1 MRIYKQTIKAKVM
14 ILFLVIIVYSA
25 FFIFNPQNFVNFT
38 IIFIFFAILYLIK
51 ELFDKTS
58 ILFNRIFIVFLITL
72 SLIIAI
78 DLIRANIDQ
87 NNKNNYNKLTLENL
101 NKLDNFTIESNSN
114 KYNIFFI
121 ETNPDRILFTT
132 KQLCA
137 IESAA
142 KNNPNGNVYV
152 LSIKAI
158 QNEQFINLKSFYSN
172 IKFMKFVPNEIF
184 KGFINNNISI
194 I

>member
-1 MRIYKQTIKAKVM
+1 MCSLVKHKI
-14 ILFLVIIVYSA
+14 ILFSLFLIE
-25 FFIFNPQNFVNFT
+25 FIFILLQIWDRLNIYTISLILLITGILIWIKIISNNRCSLFEN
-38 IIFIFFAILYLIK
+38 IIFGFVTILSIK
-51 ELFDKTS
+51 
-58 ILFNRIFIVFLITL
+58 V
-72 SLIIAI
+72 AI
-78 DLIRANIDQ
+78 DSIRANIDQ

>member
-1 MRIYKQTIKAKVM
+1 MY
-14 ILFLVIIVYSA
+14 
-25 FFIFNPQNFVNFT
+25 
-38 IIFIFFAILYLIK
+38 
-51 ELFDKTS
+51 
-58 ILFNRIFIVFLITL
+58 
-72 SLIIAI
+72 
-78 DLIRANIDQ
+78 
-87 NNKNNYNKLTLENL
+87 
-101 NKLDNFTIESNSN
+101 

-184 KGFINNNISI
+184 KGFIKNNISI
-194 I
+194 QAY